1 LYTSLGGPQIRSGRC
16 EIQKIY
22 CLAGNRTTSVQPV
35 AHRYIDKA
43 IPVPE
48 EILRPNEAKV
58 FFHPSKKEG
67 KKMMN
72 GTKETSVKI
81 KNEMDMEMKERT
93 R

>member
-1 LYTSLGGPQIRSGRC
+1 LYSRLGGPQIRYRRC
-16 EIQKIY
+16 GIQKIY

-43 IPVPE
+43 IPAPE

-67 KKMMN
+67 KKMKN
-72 GTKETSVKI
+72 GTKEK
-81 KNEMDMEMKERT
+81 KRKKEKRDGDGVEGKW
-93 R
+93 